1 MQWFDWADNNDLKW
15 GQIAGGCV
23 EECNV
28 AVNRSVDFESTE
40 LAGSV
45 ERKSGLNPARNLLN
59 PALVTIAVEFA
70 AVAIDVAVFAAEF
83 AALVAGGGVVAVSQ
97 VTA

>member
-1 MQWFDWADNNDLKW
+1 MGVLKNATLPLTFRRL
-15 GQIAGGCV
+15 GV
-23 EECNV
+23 H
-28 AVNRSVDFESTE
+28 R

-59 PALVTIAVEFA
+59 TALVTIAVEFA

-83 AALVAGGGVVAVSQ
+83 AALVAGGGVVAVPQ

>member
-15 GQIAGGCV
+15 GQTAGGCV

-28 AVNRSVDFESTE
+28 AVNRPS
-40 LAGSV
+40 AGNPQTGWIRRAK
-45 ERKSGLNPARNLLN
+45 ERLDPARNLLN
-59 PALVTIAVEFA
+59 SALVTIAVEFA
-70 AVAIDVAVFAAEF
+70 AVAIDVAVLAAEF
-83 AALVAGGGVVAVSQ
+83 AALVAGGGVVAVPQ